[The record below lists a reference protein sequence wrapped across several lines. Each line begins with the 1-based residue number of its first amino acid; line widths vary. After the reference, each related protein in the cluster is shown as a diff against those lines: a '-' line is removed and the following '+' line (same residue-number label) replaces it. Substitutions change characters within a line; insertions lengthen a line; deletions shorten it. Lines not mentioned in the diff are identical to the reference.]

1 MISSPLFLVP
11 SPTITLNLQNTI
23 GDYTY
28 SSSPTRPYTL
38 ADGTSISPPN
48 LRSYTLSTS
57 ELSSDGVPP
66 ASSCHSRCSSTQL
79 PPASIPY
86 AATVP
91 RLHCYNLIVIHPTRA
106 TKGAH
111 KRRISRSNNDSDEE
125 DEEFHRR
132 PWSVVALTRE
142 HLGLL

>member
-1 MISSPLFLVP
+1 MVPASPL
-11 SPTITLNLQNTI
+11 
-23 GDYTY
+23 
-28 SSSPTRPYTL
+28 
-38 ADGTSISPPN
+38 PN
-48 LRSYTLSTS
+48 LGSYTLSAG
-57 ELSSDGVPP
+57 ELSSDAMPP
-66 ASSCHSRCSSTQL
+66 ASGRHSRSSGTQS

-91 RLHCYNLIVIHPTRA
+91 RSHRYNPIVIHPTRA

-111 KRRISRSNNDSDEE
+111 KRRISRSNNDTDEE

-142 HLGLL
+142 HLGLLQFMINPLALLQAPRDHLQAAHRVGATKT